1 MINNNL
7 EIKIQAPEGME
18 IDKEHSTFECIKFKP
33 KKLTYD
39 YISIIMSPKTY
50 PVYTIRRH
58 FQKCDT
64 FKKLLEVAEYLNG
77 DWKPNWDN
85 QSQIKY
91 IIKYDHIKEQF
102 KFDFY
107 SFTSVNSVVFSSRE
121 NALRAIEIIG
131 EGELKQLFS

>member
-1 MINNNL
+1 MET
-7 EIKIQAPEGME
+7 EIRIQVPEGME

-33 KKLTYD
+33 KNVTYD
-39 YISIIMSPKTY
+39 DIQNKIMP
-50 PVYTIRRH
+50 YTDTVFTTPMH
-58 FQKCDT
+58 KQKCIT
-64 FKKLLEVAEYLNG
+64 FRKLLEVAVYLNG
-77 DWKPNWDN
+77 DWEPDWDD

-131 EGELKQLFS
+131 EGELKQFFS